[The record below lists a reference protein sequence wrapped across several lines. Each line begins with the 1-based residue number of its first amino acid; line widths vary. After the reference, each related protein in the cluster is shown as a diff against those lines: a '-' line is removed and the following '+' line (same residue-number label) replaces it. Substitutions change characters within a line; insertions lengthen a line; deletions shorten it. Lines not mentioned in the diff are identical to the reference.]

1 MENQEKNLE
10 HVETNTYRCP
20 ECGAPMHYDPET
32 SSLKCDYCL
41 KTILLKEES
50 SNEELDFDDLDKET
64 DESWKNDVQMIR
76 CQNCGAENIVSKHD
90 MSTTCPFC
98 GSTQVVKLDEVKG
111 RKPNRVVPFK
121 LGEKQAVVSYQKFI
135 KSRFFAPFK
144 VKKMKVEVK
153 VSGTYIPS
161 WTYDSDTFSSYEGR
175 LGEHYTVTVGSGKNR
190 HTEVRTRYFR
200 ISGTKGVVFDDV
212 LVTSGK
218 SISQTQITKLAPYS
232 TNDSTEYNEGF
243 LAGFSA
249 EHYSLDVKDAWPTA
263 CSIMKED
270 IKRKILNGYHYDV
283 VDYLKVNTTFD
294 NTKYK
299 YVLLPVWIGNFK
311 YLKKNYYFVVN
322 GETGKVVG
330 NYPKSVVKITIAV
343 LLAIA
348 LVVLLL
354 YFFVFSNNG
363 GGSDFDFDF

>member
-10 HVETNTYRCP
+10 RVETNTYRCP

-218 SISQTQITKLAPYS
+218 SISQTEITKLAPYS

-299 YVLLPVWIGNFK
+299 YVLLLRIFK
-311 YLKKNYYFVVN
+311 IYIL
-322 GETGKVVG
+322 
-330 NYPKSVVKITIAV
+330 
-343 LLAIA
+343 
-348 LVVLLL
+348 
-354 YFFVFSNNG
+354 
-363 GGSDFDFDF
+363 